1 MVKHR
6 KLLSWALAAVT
17 LSAVALQSSSLA
29 AQETLK
35 IGGIGELTGGGS
47 AWGLAIQ
54 RGAQLAIDEAVARGG
69 LKVGGKSYVPELI
82 MYDNSYT
89 GQGGK
94 TAMER
99 LLFQD
104 KVSFIVGPIGSPSVL
119 GAVGALDEAR
129 TNSNVKAVALT
140 NGASLAIL
148 KNNYN
153 APYNFLICNT
163 NREYAPAVVRWLK
176 QKNPNL
182 KKVAIVA
189 PNDAV
194 GQTVVPALIEAYK
207 KAGID
212 VWFEMYERG
221 TKEFTPLMTR
231 MIAAGVDA
239 FDMDNNS
246 PGDSGLLFKQ
256 ARQAGFR
263 GPIWQTGGPAVE
275 EVINAAGKLADGFL
289 SYDLFD
295 FNSEGAKPLVAA
307 YRAKYGSGIINAFM
321 PIFYNATKLLF
332 TAIEK
337 ANSLDPTVVRDTLE
351 SLDGSEVGLFGKVK
365 WGGKEVYG
373 NNHQLELP
381 FLVVEV
387 VDGKSVP
394 RETLR
399 P

>member
-1 MVKHR
+1 MVKCR
-6 KLLSWALAAVT
+6 KFFTQALTVVAFGAAV
-17 LSAVALQSSSLA
+17 LQSPSA
-29 AQETLK
+29 WAQQALK

-54 RGAQLAIDEAVARGG
+54 RGVELAIDEARARGG
-69 LKVGGKSYVPELI
+69 LKINGVSYLPELI
-82 MYDNSYT
+82 MYDDSYT

-140 NGASLAIL
+140 DGASLQIL
-148 KNNYN
+148 KNQYN
-153 APYNFLICNT
+153 AQYNFLICNT

-176 QKNPNL
+176 QRSPNL

-194 GQTVVPALIEAYK
+194 GQTVVPALIDAYK
-207 KAGID
+207 KAGIE

-263 GPIWQTGGPAVE
+263 GQIWQTGGPAVE

-295 FNSEGAKPLVAA
+295 FNSDQAKPLVAA

-332 TAIEK
+332 AAMEK
-337 ANSLDPTVVRDTLE
+337 ANSLDPTAVRDALE
-351 SLDGSEVGLFGKVK
+351 GLNGTEAGLFGKVK
-365 WGGKEVYG
+365 WGGQEVYG

-387 VDGKSVP
+387 ENGKSVP
-394 RETLR
+394 KETLR

>member
-1 MVKHR
+1 MIGR
-6 KLLSWALAAVT
+6 SKLISRALAGAAMFVAI
-17 LSAVALQSSSLA
+17 LAPSFASAQ
-29 AQETLK
+29 QTLK
-35 IGGIGELTGGGS
+35 IGGIGSLTGGGS

-54 RGAQLAIDEAVARGG
+54 RGAQLAIDEVRSRGG
-69 LKVGGKSYVPELI
+69 LKVGGKSYLPELL
-82 MYDNSYT
+82 MYDDSYT

-104 KVSFIVGPIGSPSVL
+104 KVSFVVGPIGSPAVL
-119 GAVGALDEAR
+119 GVVGALDEAR
-129 TNSNVKAVALT
+129 TNSGVKAIALT
-140 NGASLAIL
+140 NGASLEIL
-148 KNNYN
+148 KNKYS

-163 NREYAPAVVRWLK
+163 NREYAPSVIRWLK
-176 QKNPNL
+176 QKHPEL

-194 GQTVVPALIEAYK
+194 GQTVVPALIDAYK
-207 KAGID
+207 NAGIE

-263 GPIWQTGGPAVE
+263 GLIWQTGGPAVE
-275 EVINAAGKLADGFL
+275 EVIGAGGKLADGFL

-295 FNSEGAKPLVAA
+295 FNSEEAKPLVAA

-321 PIFYNATKLLF
+321 PIFYNATQLLF
-332 TAIEK
+332 AAIEK
-337 ANSLDPTVVRDTLE
+337 SDSLDVTKVRDTME
-351 SLDGSEVGLFGKVK
+351 GLDGSETGIFGKVK

-373 NNHQLELP
+373 VNHQLELP

-387 VDGKSVP
+387 VNGKGVP
-394 RETLR
+394 RATLR